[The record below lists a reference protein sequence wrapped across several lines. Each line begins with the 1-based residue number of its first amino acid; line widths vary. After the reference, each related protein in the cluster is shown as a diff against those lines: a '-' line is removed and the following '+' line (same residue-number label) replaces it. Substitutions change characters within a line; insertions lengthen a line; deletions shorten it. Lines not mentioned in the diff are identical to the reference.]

1 MARALWSGS
10 LNFGLVNVPVKAF
23 AAVHD
28 HDVHFHQLD
37 PKGNRVSYE
46 KRSSK
51 TGQKVDKDDIVLGYE
66 LSPGHYV
73 QLDPDE
79 LAELRPRTN
88 RTLEVDDFVDLADID
103 PVFYQHTYWLA
114 PADEAAAS
122 AYKLLASAMEA
133 KGRVGIG
140 TVVMRNKQYLAAVR
154 PVGGLLAMSTMRF
167 ADEVVAGEDVD
178 GMPTGKTPDAK
189 HLKLANQIIDAL
201 ATEWDPTR
209 YHDTYT
215 EELRDLIARRA
226 KGEAIEVDEEEPEQE
241 TNVVDLMAALEASVA
256 AARGSRGKAKP
267 AAKGRAGAAK
277 SATSGSKGA
286 AGGAATGGGRHR
298 KTGPAKAAAAPAGKG
313 RAQTKRTG
321 AATKAGSSA
330 SSRRSA

>member
-1 MARALWSGS
+1 MARAVWSGS

-23 AAVHD
+23 TAVHD

-37 PKGNRVSYE
+37 PKGNRITYE

-51 TGQKVDKDDIVLGYE
+51 TGQKVDKDDITLGYE
-66 LSPGHYV
+66 LSSGHYV

-79 LAELRPRTN
+79 LADLRPRTT
-88 RTLEVDDFVDLADID
+88 RSLEVNDFVDLADID

-114 PADEAAAS
+114 PADEAS
-122 AYKLLASAMEA
+122 TPAYQLLAAAMQA
-133 KGRVGIG
+133 QGKVGIG

-178 GMPTGKTPDAK
+178 GMPSGKAPDAK
-189 HLKLANQIIDAL
+189 HLKLANQIISSL
-201 ATEWDPTR
+201 ATDWDPTR

-215 EELRDLIARRA
+215 EELKDLIARRA
-226 KGEAIEVDEEEPEQE
+226 KGEAIEVEEAEPDEE

-256 AARGSRGKAKP
+256 SARGSKGKRGTTAS
-267 AAKGRAGAAK
+267 KGRAGGAR
-277 SATSGSKGA
+277 SSGTRSTGA
-286 AGGAATGGGRHR
+286 ASGAARPRST
-298 KTGPAKAAAAPAGKG
+298 AKAGGKSSGTSSSG
-313 RAQTKRTG
+313 RAQTKRKT
-321 AATKAGSSA
+321 ATRKGSA
-330 SSRRSA
+330 SGSTRRSA

>member
-1 MARALWSGS
+1 MARAVWSGS
-10 LNFGLVNVPVKAF
+10 LSFGLVNVPVKAF

-37 PKGNRVSYE
+37 PKGNRITYE
-46 KRSSK
+46 KRSAK

-66 LSPGHYV
+66 LSAGNYV

-79 LAELRPRTN
+79 LAELRPRSN

-103 PVFYQHTYWLA
+103 PVFYQNTYWLA
-114 PADEAAAS
+114 PADETAAP
-122 AYKLLASAMEA
+122 AYKLLAAAMDD

-154 PVGGLLAMSTMRF
+154 PVRGLLAMSTMRF

-178 GMPTGKTPDAK
+178 GMPTGKAPDAK
-189 HLKLANQIIDAL
+189 HMKLANQIIDAL
-201 ATEWDPTR
+201 ATDWDPTR

-226 KGEAIEVDEEEPEQE
+226 KGETIEVPEEEQE
-241 TNVVDLMAALEASVA
+241 PASNVVDLMAALEASVS
-256 AARGSRGKAKP
+256 AAREGRASRGGAKAK
-267 AAKGRAGAAK
+267 R
-277 SATSGSKGA
+277 
-286 AGGAATGGGRHR
+286 GGASAGSD
-298 KTGPAKAAAAPAGKG
+298 KAKAA
-313 RAQTKRTG
+313 TKSRSGGT
-321 AATKAGSSA
+321 
-330 SSRRSA
+330 SRRSTAKTPASKSSSPAKPRAQSKRKTSTAKSTSSSSTRRSA